1 MVLDLQTKDAEAA
14 LYGKRIGVLANTGAV
29 SNKMITQQDSGLRM
43 SARK

>member
-29 SNKMITQQDSGLRM
+29 SNKMIRLR
-43 SARK
+43 SKIAVCE